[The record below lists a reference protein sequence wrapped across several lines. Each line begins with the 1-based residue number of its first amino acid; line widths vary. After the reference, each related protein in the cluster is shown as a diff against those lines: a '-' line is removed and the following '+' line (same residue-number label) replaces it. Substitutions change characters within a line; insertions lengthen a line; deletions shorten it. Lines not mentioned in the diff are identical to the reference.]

1 MAVKLNSKQQ
11 AQLQFLEPFARQI
24 VTMGSLIEQM
34 SQPKVDE
41 QIGRNLLRISST
53 TKVNCMG
60 LGLSRMADTLGQI
73 EQTARRTGGGLAKIR
88 TLRELHTALKQ
99 AYDVAFKA
107 ATTEIGHDD
116 EGPTAG
122 EPTDGAH

>member
-11 AQLQFLEPFARQI
+11 AQLQFLEPFGRQI
-24 VTMGSLIEQM
+24 VTMGSLVEQM

-53 TKVNCMG
+53 AKVNCMG
-60 LGLSRMADTLGQI
+60 LGLARMADTLGQI

-99 AYDVAFKA
+99 AYDVAFKY
-107 ATTEIGHDD
+107 ATTEI
-116 EGPTAG
+116 EGG
-122 EPTDGAH
+122 EEDAEGGAH